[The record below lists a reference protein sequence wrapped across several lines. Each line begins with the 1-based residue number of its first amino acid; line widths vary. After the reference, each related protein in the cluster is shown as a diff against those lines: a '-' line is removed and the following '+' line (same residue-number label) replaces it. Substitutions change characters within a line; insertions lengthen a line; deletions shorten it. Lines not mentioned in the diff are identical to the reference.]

1 MGEVTACG
9 ICRGK
14 ELSTVLDLG
23 QQPLAERF
31 DTDIRY
37 PLRLVECANC
47 GLVQLSYIVDATEL
61 FPPDHP
67 YTTATSP
74 AQSWHFTLLADD
86 LAPLLLH
93 PADVVVDIGA
103 NDGTL
108 LSKYPANQAVVAV
121 EPTNQARKCREAGMA
136 TYQEFFTSD
145 LARRIRS
152 MHGPAKVVTACNVL
166 AHVPD
171 PHDFMIGVTALL
183 ADDGVFVTESHDFA
197 SISGGLQIDTIYHE
211 HLRYYSVASLSRLL
225 DLHGLDVVSSE
236 RIPTYGGSFQVRAT
250 KRQGNLAARAA
261 DAAEVLYSMLHEI
274 AGEGGTVY
282 GVGAATRAVPLLH
295 YAALAPYISRVCE
308 VSASEK
314 IGKMMPGTQ
323 IPIVDEIALIEDQP
337 DYALLFAYHL
347 AGDIIPKLKKMG
359 YTGQFI
365 IPLPD
370 PYIRVT

>member
-1 MGEVTACG
+1 MT
-9 ICRGK
+9 

-23 QQPLAERF
+23 KQPLAERF
-31 DTDIRY
+31 DQDIRY

-47 GLVQLSYIVDATEL
+47 GLVQLSYIVDAKEL

-86 LAPLLLH
+86 LMGYLPLR
-93 PADVVVDIGA
+93 ANVVVDIGA

-108 LSKYPANQAVVAV
+108 LSKYPASQAVVAV
-121 EPTNQARKCREAGMA
+121 EPTNQARKCRELGMV
-136 TYQEFFTSD
+136 TYQEFFTAD

-152 MHGPAKVVTACNVL
+152 MHGPAKVITACNVL

-171 PHDFMIGVTALL
+171 PHDFMTGVTDLL

-197 SISGGLQIDTIYHE
+197 SITAGLQIDTVYHE

-225 DLHGLDVVSSE
+225 DLHGLDVASSE

-250 KRQGNLAARAA
+250 KRQGDLNRRAQVAGMALHNLVKEASEDGA
-261 DAAEVLYSMLHEI
+261 
-274 AGEGGTVY
+274 VY

-314 IGKMMPGTQ
+314 IGKMMPGTG

-337 DYALLFAYHL
+337 DYALLFSYHL
-347 AGDIIPKLKKMG
+347 AGDIIPKLKKLG
-359 YTGQFI
+359 YKGKFI

-370 PYIRVT
+370 PRIINGG

>member
-1 MGEVTACG
+1 MT
-9 ICRGK
+9 

-23 QQPLAERF
+23 KQPLAERF
-31 DTDIRY
+31 DTGIRY

-74 AQSWHFTLLADD
+74 TQSWHFTLLADD
-86 LAPLLLH
+86 LAPFL
-93 PADVVVDIGA
+93 PRPTDVVVDIGA

-108 LSKYPANQAVVAV
+108 LSKFPADQAVVAV

-136 TYQEFFTSD
+136 TYQEFFTSG

-166 AHVPD
+166 AHVPS
-171 PHDFMIGVTALL
+171 PHDFMIGVSHLL

-236 RIPTYGGSFQVRAT
+236 IIPTYGGSFQVRAT

-261 DAAEVLYSMLHEI
+261 DAAAALHGMLHEI

-308 VSASEK
+308 VTASEK
-314 IGKMMPGTQ
+314 IGKMMPGTG

-347 AGDIIPKLKKMG
+347 AGDIVPKLRKLG
-359 YTGQFI
+359 YKGKFI

-370 PYIRVT
+370 PRITDGS